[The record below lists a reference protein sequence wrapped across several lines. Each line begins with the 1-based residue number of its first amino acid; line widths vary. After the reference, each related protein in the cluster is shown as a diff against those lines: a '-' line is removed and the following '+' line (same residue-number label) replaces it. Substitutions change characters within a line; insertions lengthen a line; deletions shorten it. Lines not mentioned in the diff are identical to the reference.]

1 MLTVT
6 PVVGRKQ
13 TEEFIRLPGRL
24 AAGDPNWVEPLWLER
39 RHFLSPK
46 HNAFFGHAEVVL
58 FLAWRDGRA
67 VGRISAQIDRLAPE
81 VDGLKQGFFGMLAS
95 EENEETLSALFAA
108 AEGWLTARGAAL
120 ARGPFDLSINQT
132 SGLLVEGFDTPPF
145 LMMGHDPAWL
155 GPAVE
160 RQGYAKARDLV
171 AYRMHCA
178 EGLGDKMRRLAE
190 RSSGEVTIRSLDM
203 RRYREEITSVTGIFN
218 DAWAGNWGFIP
229 LTDAEVDAM
238 AAEMKPIIDPGLVK
252 IAEMRGEAVGFI
264 ILLPNI
270 NDYIAD
276 LHGRLLPFGW
286 LKLLWRVKRAP
297 MRTGRVPLMG
307 VKRDHARSLVG
318 KTLPLRLIYALEDRA
333 LERGIEELELS
344 WLLEENRNVRRV
356 VEGVGGEL
364 VKTYRVYE
372 KRLT

>member
-6 PVVGRKQ
+6 PVEGRSQ
-13 TEEFIRLPGRL
+13 TEAFIRLPGRL
-24 AAGDPNWVEPLWLER
+24 AEGDPNWVEPLWLER

-46 HNAFFGHAEVVL
+46 HNAFFSHGEAR
-58 FLAWRDGRA
+58 FWLAWRDGRP
-67 VGRISAQIDRLAPE
+67 VGRISAQTDRLAPDVE
-81 VDGLKQGFFGMLAS
+81 GRKQGFFGMLAC
-95 EENEETLSALFAA
+95 EENEETLAALFGV
-108 AEGWLTARGAAL
+108 AEGWLKAGGAGQV
-120 ARGPFDLSINQT
+120 RGPFDLSVNQT
-132 SGLLVEGFDTPPF
+132 SGLLVGGFDTPPF

-160 RQGYAKARDLV
+160 RRGYAKAKDLV

-178 EGLGDKMRRLAE
+178 EGLSDRMRKLAE
-190 RSSGEVTIRSLDM
+190 RGSREVTIRSLDM
-203 RRYREEITSVTGIFN
+203 RRYREEIASVTAIFN
-218 DAWAGNWGFIP
+218 DAWAENWGFIP

-252 IAEMRGEAVGFI
+252 IAELRGEPVGFI

-270 NDYIAD
+270 NDFIAD
-276 LHGRLLPFGW
+276 LRGRLLPFGW

-307 VKRDHARSLVG
+307 VKREHARTLVG

-333 LERGIEELELS
+333 LERGIRELELS
-344 WLLEENRNVRRV
+344 WLLEDNQNVRHV
-356 VEGVGGEL
+356 VEGVGGRL
-364 VKTYRVYE
+364 VKTYRIYE
-372 KRLT
+372 KLLT